1 MQIAFL
7 TLFLGLVTGPQSV
20 AVDPGAGVAA
30 VELTLDCRGVA
41 RVEHAPWSATVD
53 FGQALLPHH
62 LEARALAA
70 DGSEV
75 ARTEQWVNLPRPQA
89 EVDIVLEGSGA
100 GSTRTARLAWDSFT
114 RQAPSQL
121 DLSLDGVPL
130 ALDARAQAPLEIPRA
145 GDAHVLSARVR
156 FPDGVEARK
165 DMVLS
170 GDYGNDVATE
180 LTAVAVR
187 GAAAAAPGKPAR
199 TLAARDL
206 QGRFLADGRPAA
218 VAAVEQE
225 AAEVF
230 VVRAY
235 GAQSA
240 LLDRVATDPAGA
252 HSRASLGG
260 PRVSARLDAKAYGTF
275 EPDPR
280 IHFHF
285 VSPVARLYKSG
296 AATTAER
303 FDITPSMTVPGLDL
317 GRLLVEVQFRLPD
330 HPRLADAV
338 ATAALNA
345 LARETPRA
353 VLLIAGG
360 QDGAGDLS
368 LMLPAT
374 VRAYLDAIGVPLFV
388 WSVGRPG
395 RALEAWGDAQNVA
408 LPWELRHAYD
418 RLAKEVLSQQVVWL
432 QGRHL
437 PQSVTLARSAGGAEG
452 GQGTSGGPADP
463 LELVAKPP
471 APASAAPRH

>member
-30 VELTLDCRGVA
+30 VELALDGRGVA
-41 RVEHAPWSATVD
+41 RLEHAPWSATVD
-53 FGQALLPHH
+53 FGPALLPHR
-62 LEARALAA
+62 LEARGLAA
-70 DGSEV
+70 EGSEV
-75 ARTEQWVNLPRPQA
+75 ARAEQWVNLPRPQA
-89 EVDIVLEGSGA
+89 EVDIVLEGSAA

-114 RQAPSQL
+114 RQAPSEL
-121 DLSLDGVPL
+121 ELSLDGVPL

-145 GDAHVLSARVR
+145 GAAHVLSARLR

-165 DMVLS
+165 DVVLS
-170 GDYGNDVATE
+170 GDYGGDVATE

-187 GAAAAAPGKPAR
+187 GAAPGKPAK

-206 QGRFLADGRPAA
+206 QGRFLAGGRPAE

-225 AAEVF
+225 PAEVF
-230 VVRAY
+230 VVRAA

-240 LLDRVATDPAGA
+240 LLDRVTPGPAGA
-252 HSRASLGG
+252 HAQPNMGASRASA
-260 PRVSARLDAKAYGTF
+260 SLDGRAYGTF
-275 EPDPR
+275 APDPR

-285 VSPVARLYKSG
+285 VSPVARIYKNG

-303 FDITPSMTVPGLDL
+303 FDITPSMTAPGLDL
-317 GRLLVEVQFRLPD
+317 GRLLLEVRFHLPE

-338 ATAALNA
+338 AAAGLDA

-353 VLLIAGG
+353 VVLITGG
-360 QDGAGDLS
+360 QDGAADPS
-368 LMLPAT
+368 LFLPAS
-374 VRAYLDAIGVPLFV
+374 VRGYLDAIGVPLFV

-395 RALEAWGDAQNVA
+395 RPLEAWGDAQNIA
-408 LPWELRHAYD
+408 LPWELRRAYD
-418 RLAKEVLSQQVVWL
+418 RLEKEVLSQQIVWL

-437 PQSVTLARSAGGAEG
+437 PQAITLARGAGGAADG
-452 GQGTSGGPADP
+452 HGARGAPADQ

-471 APASAAPRH
+471 APAPSRR

>member
-7 TLFLGLVTGPQSV
+7 TLFLGLVTGPQAV

-30 VELTLDCRGVA
+30 VELVLDGRSVA
-41 RVEHAPWSATVD
+41 RLEHAPWSAVVD
-53 FGQALLPHH
+53 FGPALLPHR
-62 LEARALAA
+62 LEARGLAV

-89 EVDIVLEGSGA
+89 EVDIVLAGSAA
-100 GSTRTARLAWDSFT
+100 GSTRTARLTWDSFT
-114 RQAPSQL
+114 RQAPSEL
-121 DLSLDGVPL
+121 ELSLDGVPL
-130 ALDARAQAPLEIPRA
+130 ALDAQAQAPLEIPRA
-145 GDAHVLSARVR
+145 GAAHVLSARLR
-156 FPDGVEARK
+156 FPDGVEAHR
-165 DMVLS
+165 DVVLS
-170 GDYGNDVATE
+170 GDYGSDVATE

-187 GAAAAAPGKPAR
+187 GAAPGKPAK

-206 QGRFLADGRPAA
+206 QGRFLAGGRPAE
-218 VAAVEQE
+218 VAAVEQQP
-225 AAEVF
+225 AEVF
-230 VVRAY
+230 VVRAA

-240 LLDRVATDPAGA
+240 LLDRVAPRPAGA
-252 HSRASLGG
+252 HSQPNMGASRASASLGG
-260 PRVSARLDAKAYGTF
+260 RAYGTF

-285 VSPVARLYKSG
+285 VSPVARIYQRG

-303 FDITPSMTVPGLDL
+303 FDITPSMTAPGLDL
-317 GRLLVEVQFRLPD
+317 GRLLLEVRFHLPD

-338 ATAALNA
+338 AAAGLDA

-353 VLLIAGG
+353 VVLIAGG
-360 QDGAGDLS
+360 EDGATDPS
-368 LMLPAT
+368 LFLPAT
-374 VRAYLDAIGVPLFV
+374 VRRYLDAIGVPLII
-388 WSVGRPG
+388 WSVGRPS

-418 RLAKEVLSQQVVWL
+418 RLERELLSQQIVWL

-437 PQSVTLARSAGGAEG
+437 PQAITLAPGGG
-452 GQGTSGGPADP
+452 GVRGGPADQ

-471 APASAAPRH
+471 AAAPPRR